1 MHFIKL
7 NARIILAAG
16 FVSLTMSSYAGSKGS
31 DIKCW
36 TNSEGVRECGNKVP
50 PEYAQQEHR
59 ELSEQGIIIDY
70 TQRALTDEELAE
82 QKRQAKLEAERE
94 RKLQQQRRQD
104 AILLQTFSSERDIIT
119 SRDDKLMA
127 MDAQIKLAESRID
140 KLREDLD
147 KRMKKA
153 AADERSGQVSPPELL
168 EDIESLHRQISSNE
182 AFIAETR
189 AHQQALE
196 TVYNKDIE
204 RFRKLNSQ

>member
-1 MHFIKL
+1 MRFIKL
-7 NARIILAAG
+7 NARVILAAG
-16 FVSLTMSSYAGSKGS
+16 FLSLTMSSYAGSKGS

-36 TNSEGVRECGNKVP
+36 TNSEDVRECGNKVP
-50 PEYAQQEHR
+50 PEYSQQEHR

-104 AILLQTFSSERDIIT
+104 AILLQTFSSERDIVT

-168 EDIESLHRQISSNE
+168 EDIESLRRQISSNE

-204 RFRKLNSQ
+204 RFRKLNNQ